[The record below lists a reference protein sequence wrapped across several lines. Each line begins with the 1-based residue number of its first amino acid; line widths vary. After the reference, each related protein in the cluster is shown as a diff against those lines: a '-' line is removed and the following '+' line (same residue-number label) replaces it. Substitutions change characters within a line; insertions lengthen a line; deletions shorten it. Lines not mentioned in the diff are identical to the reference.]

1 MFHKILVAIDNL
13 ESSQDMFEQA
23 LALAK
28 ANEAELMLLHVRSP
42 FQNGYLIDPYLGMTH
57 LDVQAY
63 MKKCRDAEQVGI
75 DMLRS
80 LEEKATAAGIST
92 EFTQSAG
99 DPGKII
105 CALAQ
110 SWNADLIAVGRHCAI
125 GLNELFIGSVSNY
138 VLHHAH
144 CHVLVLQN
152 NPQTIPG

>member
-23 LALAK
+23 IALAK

-42 FQNGYLIDPYLGMTH
+42 FRDGSLLDPYLGITH
-57 LDVQAY
+57 SEFQAH
-63 MKKCRDAEQVGI
+63 MKQCRDAEQVGI

-80 LEEKATAAGIST
+80 LEEKATAAGIIT
-92 EFTQSAG
+92 EFTQSVG

-105 CALAQ
+105 CALAK

-152 NPQTIPG
+152 NPQTIPS